1 MKLLKTFIFC
11 ISSILFSVHGYAQE
25 ASVVGK
31 VIDDNGMPIPG
42 ATIVLKGTSTSAT
55 SDFDGGFQIK
65 APKGGVLTISFI
77 GYKTV
82 ETVINSQTAVL
93 VKMFESSQDLNEV
106 VVVGYGTQKKVLL
119 TGAISGVK
127 AAQLKDL
134 PISRVEQA
142 LQGRVSGVTI
152 AANAGQPGSS
162 STIRVRGI
170 TSIGNN
176 DPLWV
181 VDGVVVDNG
190 GIGYLNQADIET
202 MDVLKDAASQ
212 AIYGARAAAGVIL
225 ITTKKGKSGKMSVS
239 YNGYTGFSQA
249 ARKLDL
255 LDAAQY
261 TTLMNERYANGYVQ
275 SPDNPFIL
283 PYSSTTA
290 YGKGTNWQDAIFN
303 DSALRTG
310 HELSLSGGNDLSTF
324 YVSFGLLDQEGIVA
338 SQISN
343 YNRKNIRLNSTHK
356 ILKGLTF
363 GQTLG
368 YSNEKNMGLGNTNS
382 EFGGPLSSAIN
393 LDPTTPLVVTDPV
406 EANLYPY
413 VNQTG
418 IFRDSNGNPYG
429 ISQVVGQEMS
439 NPLAYIQSRLGNYGW
454 SDNFVGNAYLEL
466 EVIKGL
472 KVKSTVGGK
481 LAYWGSESFN
491 PVSFFN
497 SSTIN
502 SVNSLGRGTNKGFG
516 WNVENTI
523 SYNKKI
529 GEHNFTVL
537 GGQGAYVDNISSGT
551 YVTYKN
557 IPANNFNDA
566 SFGYGAVKDDITA
579 SAYNGYEHIVTSL
592 FARATYDYKE
602 KYLFTGNIR
611 RDGSSRFGANNKYGV
626 FPSFSLGWVPTNED
640 FWPQNNVITSL
651 KVRGGYGIVGSDAI
665 GDFKYLATISGG
677 RNYTVGNQGSV
688 VIGNSPNAPA
698 NPDLRWEETSQGNI
712 GFDAIFFNGLNFVID
727 FYNKKTTGI
736 LQDIKLPG
744 YVGTTGNPS
753 ANIADMENKGVDIE
767 LGYRKKI
774 GQVNFKLGGN
784 ISYVENK
791 VTFLGNDIKFIDGN
805 ASFQSMGNITRT
817 QVGHPINSFYGY
829 KTQGIFQNQ
838 NEVNAYTNASG
849 GLVQPN
855 AKPGDFRWQ
864 DTNADGK
871 ITDDDKTFIGNSLPK
886 FTYGITLNVDFKNFD
901 LVVFAQGAVGNK
913 IFQGLRRLD
922 VVNANYQTS
931 ALGRWNGEGTSDSYP
946 RLTTADGNKNFTNAS
961 DFYLEDGDYLRFKTI
976 QFGYSLPSDKIGKIG
991 LSKTRIYVTGEN
1003 LFTFTKY
1010 SGYDPE
1016 IGGGVIGVDK
1026 GYYPQAKSFMLGINL
1041 QF

>member
-11 ISSILFSVHGYAQE
+11 VLSALFSVYGHAQNM
-25 ASVVGK
+25 SVNGK
-31 VIDDNGMPIPG
+31 VIDETGMPIPG
-42 ATIVLKGTSTSAT
+42 ATILLKGTPVTSS
-55 SDFDGGFQIK
+55 SDFDGKFTIES
-65 APKGGVLTISFI
+65 PNNGVLIISFI
-77 GYKTV
+77 GNKTV
-82 ETVINSQTAVL
+82 QVSINGKSSVQ
-93 VKMFESSQDLNEV
+93 VKMYPSTQDLNEV
-106 VVVGYGTQKKVLL
+106 VVVGYGTQKKVLV

-127 AAQLKDL
+127 AAELKDL
-134 PISRVEQA
+134 PITRVEQS

-152 AANAGQPGSS
+152 TANAGEPGSS
-162 STIRVRGI
+162 STIRIRGI

-190 GIGYLNQADIET
+190 GIGFLNQADIES
-202 MDVLKDAASQ
+202 MEVLKDAASQ

-225 ITTKKGKSGKMSVS
+225 ITTKKGKIGKMSIS
-239 YNGYTGFSQA
+239 YTGYSGFSSA

-255 LDAAQY
+255 LDANQY
-261 TTLMNERYANGYVQ
+261 TTLMNERYANGYVLSQ
-275 SPDNPFIL
+275 NEPYQL
-283 PYSSTTA
+283 PYASTTA

-303 DSALRTG
+303 NAAFRSG
-310 HELSLSGGNDLSTF
+310 NELSLSGGNEVSTY

-338 SQISN
+338 SPISN
-343 YNRKNIRLNSTHK
+343 YNRKNIRLNSNHK
-356 ILKGLTF
+356 ILKGLIF

-368 YSNEKNMGLGNTNS
+368 YSHEKNIGLGNTNS

-393 LDPTTPLVVTDPV
+393 LDPTTPVVVTDPV
-406 EANLYPY
+406 EAASSPY
-413 VNQTG
+413 SIQAG
-418 IFRDSNGNPYG
+418 IFRDANGNPYG
-429 ISQVVGQEMS
+429 VSQEVTQEMS
-439 NPLAYIQSRLGNYGW
+439 NPLAYIQSRLGNYAW

-466 EVIKGL
+466 VVVPGL
-472 KVKSTVGGK
+472 KVRSTVGGK
-481 LAYWGSESFN
+481 LAYWGSENFN
-491 PVSFFN
+491 PVSYLN
-497 SSTIN
+497 SSSINPIN
-502 SVNSLGRGTNKGFG
+502 SLDRGTNKGFG

-523 SYNKKI
+523 SYTKQL
-529 GEHNFTVL
+529 GGHNFTVL

-566 SFGYGAVKDDITA
+566 SFNYGAVKDDITA
-579 SAYNGYEHIVTSL
+579 SAYNGFEHIVSSL

-611 RDGSSRFGANNKYGV
+611 RDGSSRFGSNHRYGV
-626 FPSFSLGWVPTNED
+626 FPSFSLGWVPTNEE
-640 FWPQNNVITSL
+640 FWKDNNVVTTL
-651 KVRGGYGIVGSDAI
+651 KFRGGYGIVGSDAI

-698 NPDLRWEETSQGNI
+698 NPDLKWEETSQANI
-712 GFDAIFFNGLNFVID
+712 GFDATFFNSLNLTMD
-727 FYNKKTTGI
+727 FYNKKTSGI

-753 ANIADMENKGVDIE
+753 ANIADMQNKGIDIE
-767 LGYRKKI
+767 LVYRKKI
-774 GQVNFKLGGN
+774 GEVNFKLGGN
-784 ISYVENK
+784 ISYVENE
-791 VTFLGNDIKFIDGN
+791 VTYLGNDIKFIDGN

-855 AKPGDFRWQ
+855 AQPGDFKWQ
-864 DTNADGK
+864 DTNGDGK
-871 ITDDDKTFIGNSLPK
+871 ISDDDKTFIGNSLPK
-886 FTYGITLNVDFKNFD
+886 YTYGITLNVDFKNFD
-901 LVVFAQGAVGNK
+901 LLIFTQGAVGNQ

-922 VVNANYQTS
+922 IGNANYQTS
-931 ALGRWNGEGTSDSYP
+931 ALGRWVGEGTSNSYP
-946 RLTTADGNKNFTNAS
+946 KLSTVDGNKNFTNAS
-961 DFYLEDGDYLRFKTI
+961 DFYLEDGDYWRFKTI
-976 QFGYSLPSDKIGKIG
+976 QLGYNLPSDVIGQIG
-991 LSKTRIYVTGEN
+991 LSKTRLYVTGEN

-1016 IGGGVIGVDK
+1016 IGGGVIGIDR
-1026 GYYPQAKSFMLGINL
+1026 GFYPQAKSVMVGVNL